1 METSVEKVQTGA
13 IVIIAG
19 EYIPVDKANHEISEE
34 LIFLVEGETAPY
46 AGDDSAKWKLVEMYD
61 FAT

>member
-19 EYIPVDKANHEISEE
+19 EYVPVDKTNHEVGKDLTF
-34 LIFLVEGETAPY
+34 LIEGETAPY
-46 AGDDSAKWKLVEMYD
+46 AGNDSFKWKLVEMYD